1 MGADIGS
8 LGSGHYASTTGQAT
22 FGLGDPPGSQ
32 FGDDYIQHVYKRS
45 SARDGRQPTDLRAI
59 FGRIVN
65 LRSSFLRI
73 IYAFRHRVGGL
84 PPLHLH
90 MDCASD

>member
-1 MGADIGS
+1 MGTGIGS

-32 FGDDYIQHVYKRS
+32 FGDDNIQHVYNRS
-45 SARDGRQPTDLRAI
+45 SAHYGRQPTDLRAI
-59 FGRIVN
+59 FWRIVN
-65 LRSSFLRI
+65 LHSSFLRI
-73 IYAFRHRVGGL
+73 TYAFRHRVGGR

-90 MDCASD
+90 KDGASD